1 MFSYLLFIAPALLF
15 ALWAQHKVRSTF
27 EKYAQVPTRR
37 GINGVDVARLLTRN
51 ADVKIDG
58 MGTHG
63 LNVGLSNIAGALSD
77 HYDPRTK
84 TVALSETSVMNS
96 VASVA
101 VVAHEFG
108 HAVQDAES
116 YGPLK
121 LRGAIVPAIQ
131 VSSWVAPIMFMAG
144 WLLRLE
150 PLIWVGIVGFA
161 AMALFSIITLPV
173 ELDASRRALV
183 MLQSNNVLDSDEL
196 GGAKKVLDAAALT
209 YIAAAAQSIMTL
221 LYYLTLLTGNRR
233 RS

>member
-1 MFSYLLFIAPALLF
+1 MFSYLLFVAPALLF
-15 ALWAQHKVRSTF
+15 ALWAQYKVRSTF
-27 EKYAQVPTRR
+27 EKYARVATRR
-37 GINGVDVARLLTRN
+37 GVNGVEVARLLTRN

-58 MGTHG
+58 MNTRG
-63 LNVGLSNIAGALSD
+63 LNVGLTNTPGQLSD

-116 YGPLK
+116 YAPLK

-131 VSSWVAPIMFMAG
+131 VSSWVAPIMFLVGA
-144 WLLRLE
+144 LLQSE
-150 PLIWVGIVGFA
+150 ALIWVGIIGFA
-161 AMALFSIITLPV
+161 AMAFFSIVTLPV
-173 ELDASRRALV
+173 EFDASRRALA
-183 MLQSNNVLDSDEL
+183 MLQGNGILDSEEL

-209 YIAAAAQSIMTL
+209 YVAAAAQSILTL
-221 LYYLTLLTGNRR
+221 LYYLTLVTGMRR
-233 RS
+233 RD

>member
-1 MFSYLLFIAPALLF
+1 MFTYLLFVAPALLF

-37 GINGVDVARLLTRN
+37 GVNGVEVARLLSRN

-58 MGTHG
+58 MNTRG
-63 LNVGLSNIAGALSD
+63 LNVGLTNTPGQLSD

-116 YGPLK
+116 YTPLK

-131 VSSWVAPIMFMAG
+131 VSSWVAPIMFLVGA
-144 WLLRLE
+144 LLQSE
-150 PLIWVGIVGFA
+150 ALIWIGIIGFA
-161 AMALFSIITLPV
+161 AMAFFSIVTLPV
-173 ELDASRRALV
+173 EFDASRRALA
-183 MLQSNNVLDSDEL
+183 MLQGNGILDSEEL

-209 YIAAAAQSIMTL
+209 YVAAAAQSILTL
-221 LYYLTLLTGNRR
+221 LYYLTLVTGMRR
-233 RS
+233 RD